1 MSAAHL
7 DPFRAAIEAAGMVPP
22 DHIEAD
28 GLLHRFS
35 PTGKRGDL
43 AAWYVLHD
51 DGLAAGVYGCWR
63 SGLQATWCSKADH
76 ALTEAERS
84 ALREQVR
91 AAQRQRDAELLA
103 RQQQASATALQHW
116 QAAAPATQHPYLT
129 AKGVGAYGLRTAGD
143 RLLVPL
149 RTTDG
154 ALASL
159 QTIYPD
165 GSKRFLPGGR
175 TRGCYHAMGT
185 LGAVLV
191 LAEGYA
197 TGATIHEATGL
208 PVAVCFNSGNLLP
221 VARAL
226 RSKYPALLLV
236 LAADDDHRTEGNPG
250 LAAATA
256 AALAVG
262 GFVVRPQFP
271 ADRPPKATDFNDLA
285 ALAGQGAVRACF
297 AESLE
302 GITPC

>member
-7 DPFRAAIEAAGMVPP
+7 DLFRAAIEAAGMVPP

-35 PTGKRGDL
+35 PSGKRGDL

-63 SGLQATWCSKADH
+63 SGLQATWCSKSDH
-76 ALTEAERS
+76 AMTEAERS
-84 ALREQVR
+84 TLREQVR
-91 AAQRQRDAELLA
+91 AAQRQRDAELLQ

-116 QAAAPATQHPYLT
+116 QTAAPATQHPYLA
-129 AKGVGAYGLRTAGD
+129 AKGVEAHGLRMDGNW
-143 RLLVPL
+143 LLVPL
-149 RTTDG
+149 RTTG
-154 ALASL
+154 GKLASL
-159 QTIYPD
+159 QTIRTD

-197 TGATIHEATGL
+197 TAATVFEATGM
-208 PVAVCFNSGNLLP
+208 PVAVCFTSGNLLP
-221 VARAL
+221 VAAAL
-226 RSKYPALLLV
+226 RAKHPALALLV
-236 LAADDDHRTEGNPG
+236 AADDDHRTEGNPG

-262 GFVVRPQFP
+262 GFVVKPQFP
-271 ADRPPKATDFNDLA
+271 AHHPPKATDFNDLA
-285 ALAGQGAVRACF
+285 ALAGLGAVRACF
-297 AESLE
+297 AESME

>member
-1 MSAAHL
+1 MGSTNYI
-7 DPFRAAIEAAGMVPP
+7 DQFRAAIEAAGLVPP
-22 DHIEAD
+22 EHIEAD

-35 PTGKRGDL
+35 ASGKRSDTS
-43 AAWYVLHD
+43 AWYVLHG
-51 DGLAAGVYGCWR
+51 DGVPAGVFGCWR
-63 SGLQATWCSKADH
+63 AGLTSTWCSKPVDT
-76 ALTEAERS
+76 LSEAERS
-84 ALREQVR
+84 AHRERIR
-91 AAQRQRDAELLA
+91 AMQRLRDAEERQRHQNEADKARSRWLA
-103 RQQQASATALQHW
+103 ADTRCN
-116 QAAAPATQHPYLT
+116 HPYLA
-129 AKGVGAYGLRTAGD
+129 AKGVQAHGIRQDGNT
-143 RLLVPL
+143 LLVPL
-149 RTTDG
+149 RDTAG
-154 ALASL
+154 VLHSL
-159 QTIYPD
+159 QTITQD
-165 GSKRFLPGGR
+165 GDKRFRGR
-175 TRGCYHAMGT
+175 MRGCYHAMGKPQ
-185 LGAVLV
+185 GLV
-191 LAEGYA
+191 IVGEGYA
-197 TGATIHEATGL
+197 TCASVHEATGHA
-208 PVAVCFNSGNLLP
+208 VACAFNAGNLLP